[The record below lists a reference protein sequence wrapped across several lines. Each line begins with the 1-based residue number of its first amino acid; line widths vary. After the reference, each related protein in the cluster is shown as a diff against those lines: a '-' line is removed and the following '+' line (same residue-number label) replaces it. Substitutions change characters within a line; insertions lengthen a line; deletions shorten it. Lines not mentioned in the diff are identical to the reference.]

1 MTRRLLTLLPAL
13 WGALATG
20 AAARA
25 DGAAAP
31 CHAVVV
37 EAEDGTLARWPVLA
51 EQVRQAFAG
60 RDDVDRCARVRL
72 RAVGGAIEVQ
82 VALPD
87 GRSTSRLVPPEDV
100 LARLEAL
107 LLIPAAAA
115 PPSPPAP
122 AAALPTTTH
131 FEPAVIEVRVEPAR
145 PARHFA
151 AELS

>member
-25 DGAAAP
+25 HAAP
-31 CHAVVV
+31 APCPAVVV
-37 EAEDGTLARWPVLA
+37 EADDGTLGRWPALA

-60 RDDVDRCARVRL
+60 REDVDRCARVRL
-72 RAVGGAIEVQ
+72 RGIDGAIEVQ

-87 GRSTSRLVPPEDV
+87 GRSTSRVVAPEEVLPP
-100 LARLEAL
+100 LEAL
-107 LLIPAAAA
+107 LLVPAPAALPSPPAP

-122 AAALPTTTH
+122 PPSPPAPPAARATTTH
-131 FEPAVIEVRVEPAR
+131 FEPAA
-145 PARHFA
+145 
-151 AELS
+151 